1 MDRRRFMKGS
11 TALGLA
17 MGAAKA
23 QAPGQGAGKSSAGPD
38 KNHVRN
44 DFWPG
49 GARFVVSLSL
59 QMEAGAQADRGA
71 SGPWGALDTKYP
83 DLPTEKWYEY
93 GFKEGIPRLLDMY
106 DRRKVKVTSHMV
118 GMAVEKHPALAKEI
132 VQRGHEPAAHSH
144 TWEPIY
150 SKTPYEERAL
160 YQANIEAIQ
169 RATGARPI
177 GFNAPGMRATPE
189 TFGILQDLGFL
200 YHTDDLSRDEPF
212 VIAVKSKPFVV
223 VPYTFQLNDL
233 QNFENRWRTCSDFAG
248 ELKAEFD
255 ALYEESAHKRRMISV
270 SAHDRVAGRAS
281 RMRVIEDFIIYA
293 QRHAGVV
300 FMRKDE
306 IARFALASPS
316 TIREGKTT

>member
-17 MGAAKA
+17 MSGAKA
-23 QAPGQGAGKSSAGPD
+23 QAPGQNAGKASARAA
-38 KNHVRN
+38 RN

-49 GARFVVSLSL
+49 GARLVVSLSL
-59 QMEAGAQADRGA
+59 QMEAGAQPERGA
-71 SGPWGALDTKYP
+71 SGPWGALDTRYP

-118 GMAVEKHPALAKEI
+118 GMAVEKHPALAREI
-132 VQRGHEPAAHSH
+132 VQRGHEPAAHSQ
-144 TWEPIY
+144 TWDPIY
-150 SKTPYEERAL
+150 AKTPVEERAL
-160 YQANIEAIQ
+160 YQSNIQAIE

-212 VIAVKSKPFVV
+212 LIAVKNKPFVV

-255 ALYEESAHKRRMISV
+255 ALYEESARKRRMISV

-293 QRHAGVV
+293 QRQPGVV
-300 FMRKDE
+300 FLRKDE
-306 IARFALASPS
+306 IAKFALASPF
-316 TIREGKTT
+316 TIREAI

>member
-1 MDRRRFMKGS
+1 
-11 TALGLA
+11 

-23 QAPGQGAGKSSAGPD
+23 QSPGQSAGKSSAAPA
-38 KNHVRN
+38 KNSVRN

-118 GMAVEKHPALAKEI
+118 GMAVEKHPVLAKEI

-150 SKTPYEERAL
+150 SKTPDEERAL
-160 YQANIEAIQ
+160 YQANIQAIQ

-212 VIAVKSKPFVV
+212 VIAVKAKPFVV

-293 QRHAGVV
+293 QRHPGVV
-300 FMRKDE
+300 FLRKDE
-306 IARFALASPS
+306 IARFALASPL
-316 TIREGKTT
+316 TIREDRMG

>member
-1 MDRRRFMKGS
+1 MDRRRFMQGS

-23 QAPGQGAGKSSAGPD
+23 QAPGQSGGTSARTD
-38 KNHVRN
+38 RKESKN

-49 GARFVVSLSL
+49 GARLVVSLSL
-59 QMEAGAQADRGA
+59 QMEAGAQPERGA
-71 SGPWGALDTKYP
+71 SGPWGVLDTKYP

-93 GFKEGIPRLLDMY
+93 GVKEGIPRLLDMY

-132 VQRGHEPAAHSH
+132 VQRGHEAAAHGY
-144 TWEPIY
+144 TWEPQY
-150 SKTPYEERAL
+150 AKTPPEERAS
-160 YQANIEAIQ
+160 YEANVKAIESV
-169 RATGARPI
+169 TGKRPI

-212 VIAVKSKPFVV
+212 VIAVKRKPFVV
-223 VPYTFQLNDL
+223 VPYTFQLNDF

-293 QRHAGVV
+293 QRHPGVV
-300 FMRKDE
+300 FLRKDE
-306 IARFALASPS
+306 IANFALTSPL
-316 TIREGKTT
+316 TIREDRG